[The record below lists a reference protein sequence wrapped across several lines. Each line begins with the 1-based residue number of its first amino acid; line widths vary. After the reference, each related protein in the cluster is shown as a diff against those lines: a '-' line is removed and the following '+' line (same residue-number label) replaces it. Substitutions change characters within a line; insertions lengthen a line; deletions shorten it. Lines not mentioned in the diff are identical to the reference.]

1 MCSYILNRPPFDRC
15 CCITVRCFFAIG
27 AFEVEDFTLFAD
39 QGAFHVVNP
48 EDLRREIKSLLGV
61 AAYGLLPWRGGA
73 TLFRFIWRKCC

>member
-1 MCSYILNRPPFDRC
+1 MIDFIKDSGFLSKGFSILAKICVVIHF
-15 CCITVRCFFAIG
+15 IVG
-27 AFEVEDFTLFAD
+27 